1 MIKLIKE
8 KFFQEDSKMK
18 TSKRVLSVL
27 LVVLMLLTSAPLGG
41 VTDWFSNRASA
52 ATNANAKAVVDNIC
66 GTVGYRPG
74 VDNYNDCYAYVS
86 AFCKKMYGSAPG
98 GVSGYTL
105 TRPGSFYLVGQAAG
119 TGVTA
124 ASLSS
129 VLSQAMPGDVVQMY
143 WDYGTG
149 HGQHTAIVYSA
160 DSSAFTILQD
170 GASFSA
176 IKKSTYNYS
185 SNYTRWR
192 GSGYGISLYRHSN
205 YNNLFG
211 GSSSNESLKT
221 PTISFNKSSYNVG
234 EQVTF
239 SWTASP
245 SSVLSH
251 YWVIVDLPG
260 GSSWISTR
268 IDKSVTSYSF
278 TPDREGSYYVYVA
291 ATPYGSQS
299 GEGSLEDRKNISVT
313 SSFFSFDVNTYV
325 DDVAYNSGH
334 TNVTFDVYI
343 NGACVAND
351 VIDYYQ
357 SFAKGTTY
365 LVNDIKTSGGY
376 VLTGNT
382 SFSGV
387 INSNTSITP
396 RVKSH
401 THFYTSKITKAATCT
416 TQGEKTFTCSC
427 GNTYTETLAK
437 KAHSFTSKK
446 VTSTYLKSNA
456 TCTNPAVY
464 FYKCA
469 NCPEKGTETFTNGS
483 ILEHN
488 FVIKDTS
495 PAYLK
500 SEATDSVPAIYFYK
514 CETCSNHGTEVY
526 THTESVDSTGK
537 KITEL
542 KKGDVIEFGYYPQS
556 KVTDSALISILNSQ
570 PGTWKSY
577 DYDTGK
583 ESDFMQYKDVVYNGE
598 NYRAVLFSSYR
609 PIYRLSG
616 HTAKMSYQD
625 NNGYYPNTVYWF
637 SYDPLTWVVITPSN
651 GKVICSSVID
661 SQAFYPDYS
670 KRRIVEKNLDVY
682 PNNWEYSTIR
692 TWLNKTFYNTAFTL
706 EQQAMINKAKLN
718 NAPFDEN
725 EWGAKFNGDPTID
738 KIFLL
743 NETTVNYGIVPCSE
757 YAKSQGLYCYQTLWG
772 TSLSPW
778 MLRTPSVSDSGDR
791 VRAVVHNDDYGSV
804 VGTKDCVET
813 SNGVRPVFYI
823 STKSTIKSSH
833 AFTRKVNADDYLKS
847 AATCTSPAVYYYC
860 CATCAKKGTATFTYG
875 SALGHTGGTA
885 NCVDQAICTRCN
897 TAYGSVDTNNH
908 KSVVKDSAVA
918 PTCITPGKTCGSHCS
933 VCNKVIIDQ
942 NVIPA
947 NGHTES
953 GWLINTDGTKHI
965 ECTVCH
971 AVLRTETTEECDH
984 SEKRSEYIVTPTC
997 TQPGKLVYICD
1008 LCDEQLG
1015 EEDVEP
1021 LGHSYDIET
1030 VTKATLS
1037 KNGAVVQTCFDCDAK
1052 KTVRTIYYPKTFA
1065 VAAQVYTG
1073 KALKPSVIV
1082 KDSAGKTISS
1092 ANYIVTYA
1100 NNVAI
1105 GTATAKVTFRG
1116 NYSGTKTLIFAIVPA
1131 QVSKPKAT
1139 QTTSTVTLSWSKV
1152 AGSNMRYYVFSYNPG
1167 TKKYTCL
1174 SYTTGTS
1181 YTVKKLSSGTTYYF
1195 AVQAYNTTAKKWG
1208 KVSSVLTTATKPGTP
1223 TLKAVAGTRKA
1234 TLSWTKQNG
1243 ATGYLLYMAT
1253 SKNGKY
1259 TKIATLKGNTK
1270 VSYTKMGLTK
1280 GRYYYFKV
1288 IAYKT
1293 VGSTNIYGAYSSV
1306 KYVKVK

>member
-1 MIKLIKE
+1 
-8 KFFQEDSKMK
+8 MK

-170 GASFSA
+170 GASFST

-211 GSSSNESLKT
+211 SNDKT
-221 PTISFNKSSYNVG
+221 VPTISNVKVTDVSTNGYTITCNVTDNVG
-234 EQVTF
+234 IARVSFPTWTKKNDQDDIIWRDGTISGNTVTF
-239 SWTASP
+239 RVNASEHNNELGWYATHIYAYDTSGNHSFVEQLVYLENTKPIISNIKITGRNNTGYTVTCNVSDNVGIARVAFPTWTLKNDQDDIVWKDGSV
-245 SSVLSH
+245 SSNTATFRVN
-251 YWVIVDLPG
+251 
-260 GSSWISTR
+260 IS
-268 IDKSVTSYSF
+268 DHNN
-278 TPDREGSYYVYVA
+278 ELGVYVTHIYAYDACGNYSASAITADMVINA
-291 ATPYGSQS
+291 ASTTYKGNKYILFESNVSWNEAKRICESYGGHLVTITSAEENS
-299 GEGSLEDRKNISVT
+299 VVKSLASKAKNNVWYGATDKETEGVWKWITGEAFTFSDWATGEPNNLDNQDYLQLLSKNQW
-313 SSFFSFDVNTYV
+313 
-325 DDVAYNSGH
+325 DDVQECEL
-334 TNVTFDVYI
+334 T
-343 NGACVAND
+343 
-351 VIDYYQ
+351 YQ
-357 SFAKGTTY
+357 SFICEIEHTHTVIIESETSANCAKTGYTGDKVCDKCGVVIEKGT
-365 LVNDIKTSGGY
+365 VIPA
-376 VLTGNT
+376 TGT
-382 SFSGV
+382 HSFGEW
-387 INSNTSITP
+387 
-396 RVKSH
+396 KQ
-401 THFYTSKITKAATCT
+401 TKVATCT
-416 TQGEKTFTCSC
+416 TKGEKIRTCSVCGKTETLSIDMLPHSYTSKVTKSPTCTATGVKTYTCSC
-427 GNTYTETLAK
+427 GDSYTETIAK
-437 KAHSFTSKK
+437 TAHSYTSKTT
-446 VTSTYLKSNA
+446 TSTYLKSGA
-456 TCTNPAVY
+456 TC
-464 FYKCA
+464 
-469 NCPEKGTETFTNGS
+469 
-483 ILEHN
+483 I
-488 FVIKDTS
+488 
-495 PAYLK
+495 
-500 SEATDSVPAIYFYK
+500 
-514 CETCSNHGTEVY
+514 
-526 THTESVDSTGK
+526 
-537 KITEL
+537 
-542 KKGDVIEFGYYPQS
+542 
-556 KVTDSALISILNSQ
+556 
-570 PGTWKSY
+570 
-577 DYDTGK
+577 
-583 ESDFMQYKDVVYNGE
+583 
-598 NYRAVLFSSYR
+598 
-609 PIYRLSG
+609 
-616 HTAKMSYQD
+616 
-625 NNGYYPNTVYWF
+625 
-637 SYDPLTWVVITPSN
+637 
-651 GKVICSSVID
+651 
-661 SQAFYPDYS
+661 
-670 KRRIVEKNLDVY
+670 
-682 PNNWEYSTIR
+682 
-692 TWLNKTFYNTAFTL
+692 
-706 EQQAMINKAKLN
+706 
-718 NAPFDEN
+718 
-725 EWGAKFNGDPTID
+725 
-738 KIFLL
+738 
-743 NETTVNYGIVPCSE
+743 
-757 YAKSQGLYCYQTLWG
+757 
-772 TSLSPW
+772 
-778 MLRTPSVSDSGDR
+778 
-791 VRAVVHNDDYGSV
+791 
-804 VGTKDCVET
+804 
-813 SNGVRPVFYI
+813 
-823 STKSTIKSSH
+823 
-833 AFTRKVNADDYLKS
+833 
-847 AATCTSPAVYYYC
+847 SPAVYYYK
-860 CATCAKKGTATFTYG
+860 CASCSAKGTTTYTYG

-885 NCVDQAICTRCN
+885 NCTDKAVCTRCQ
-897 TAYGSVDTNNH
+897 TSYGSVNASNH

-1181 YTVKKLSSGTTYYF
+1181 YTVKKLSSGATYYY

-1234 TLSWTKQNG
+1234 TLSWNKQNG

-1270 VSYTKMGLTK
+1270 VSYTKTGLTK

>member
-18 TSKRVLSVL
+18 ISKRVLSVL

-160 DSSAFTILQD
+160 DSRAFTILQD
-170 GASFSA
+170 GASFST

-211 GSSSNESLKT
+211 SNDTTAPTTAHLSINKTEFTIGESFTLNLSSDVFCQYYLSVFDADSNEKIIGENVSNVFSCQFNKAGHYVAYMSAFNPKGSVDSPMVHFYFYGSPASTAELTVDKNEIVPNETINYALKT
-221 PTISFNKSSYNVG
+221 DAYYTKNFVSIFRNDVKVYEGDVSNTFSYKPTEVGKYLAYVSAYTCNGTKDSNWVAVYVGKYTVKYNVNGGTGTISDQTKVYGKSIKLSSTTPQKSG
-234 EQVTF
+234 ATF
-239 SWTASP
+239 KCWNTKLDGTGTNYKP
-245 SSVLSH
+245 G
-251 YWVIVDLPG
+251 DLYK
-260 GSSWISTR
+260 
-268 IDKSVTSYSF
+268 DNKSVTLYAIW
-278 TPDREGSYYVYVA
+278 T
-291 ATPYGSQS
+291 
-299 GEGSLEDRKNISVT
+299 
-313 SSFFSFDVNTYV
+313 
-325 DDVAYNSGH
+325 
-334 TNVTFDVYI
+334 TN
-343 NGACVAND
+343 
-351 VIDYYQ
+351 
-357 SFAKGTTY
+357 
-365 LVNDIKTSGGY
+365 
-376 VLTGNT
+376 
-382 SFSGV
+382 
-387 INSNTSITP
+387 
-396 RVKSH
+396 H
-401 THFYTSKITKAATCT
+401 THSYTSKITKSPTCT
-416 TQGEKTFTCSC
+416 ATGVKTYTCPC
-427 GNTYTETLAK
+427 GDSYTETIAK
-437 KAHSFTSKK
+437 TAHSYTSKTI
-446 VTSTYLKSNA
+446 TSTYLKSGA
-456 TCTNPAVY
+456 TC
-464 FYKCA
+464 
-469 NCPEKGTETFTNGS
+469 
-483 ILEHN
+483 I
-488 FVIKDTS
+488 
-495 PAYLK
+495 
-500 SEATDSVPAIYFYK
+500 
-514 CETCSNHGTEVY
+514 
-526 THTESVDSTGK
+526 
-537 KITEL
+537 
-542 KKGDVIEFGYYPQS
+542 
-556 KVTDSALISILNSQ
+556 
-570 PGTWKSY
+570 
-577 DYDTGK
+577 
-583 ESDFMQYKDVVYNGE
+583 
-598 NYRAVLFSSYR
+598 
-609 PIYRLSG
+609 
-616 HTAKMSYQD
+616 
-625 NNGYYPNTVYWF
+625 
-637 SYDPLTWVVITPSN
+637 
-651 GKVICSSVID
+651 
-661 SQAFYPDYS
+661 
-670 KRRIVEKNLDVY
+670 
-682 PNNWEYSTIR
+682 
-692 TWLNKTFYNTAFTL
+692 
-706 EQQAMINKAKLN
+706 
-718 NAPFDEN
+718 
-725 EWGAKFNGDPTID
+725 
-738 KIFLL
+738 
-743 NETTVNYGIVPCSE
+743 
-757 YAKSQGLYCYQTLWG
+757 
-772 TSLSPW
+772 
-778 MLRTPSVSDSGDR
+778 
-791 VRAVVHNDDYGSV
+791 
-804 VGTKDCVET
+804 
-813 SNGVRPVFYI
+813 
-823 STKSTIKSSH
+823 
-833 AFTRKVNADDYLKS
+833 
-847 AATCTSPAVYYYC
+847 SPAVYYYK
-860 CATCAKKGTATFTYG
+860 CASCSAKGTTTYTYG

-885 NCVDQAICTRCN
+885 NCTDKAVCTRCQ
-897 TAYGSVDTNNH
+897 TAYGSVNASNH
-908 KSVVKDSAVA
+908 KSVVKDPAVIA
-918 PTCITPGKTCGSHCS
+918 TCTDTGKTEGSHCEA
-933 VCNKVIIDQ
+933 CGKVLVEQ
-942 NVIPA
+942 TTLSA
-947 NGHTES
+947 LGHTES
-953 GWLINTDGTKHI
+953 DWIFDGDGTKHT

-984 SEKRSEYIVTPTC
+984 SEKKSEYIVTPTC
-997 TQPGKLVYICD
+997 TQPGKLVYICN

-1073 KALKPSVIV
+1073 KALKPSVTV

-1092 ANYIVTYA
+1092 ANYTVTYA

-1139 QTTSTVTLSWSKV
+1139 QTTSSVTLSWSKV

-1174 SYTTGTS
+1174 GYTTGTS

-1234 TLSWTKQNG
+1234 TLSWNKQNG

-1270 VSYTKMGLTK
+1270 VSYTKTGLTK